1 MPPFAMQKPLTTL
14 ALTAGA
20 VALSL
25 FGAVAPAGAAAAGPS
40 GQAAPATARNAYVD
54 GQVVSKLPLTV
65 RAAATT
71 ASAALGSYPPGAI
84 VHISCKVNGQTVDGN
99 PRWYKLHDRTGWLAA
114 RYVVNLGTVPWC

>member
-1 MPPFAMQKPLTTL
+1 MPQFATSKPLTTL

-20 VALSL
+20 AVLGL
-25 FGAVAPAGAAAAGPS
+25 FGAVAPAGAATAGT
-40 GQAAPATARNAYVD
+40 QAAPATARNGYVD
-54 GQVVSKLPLTV
+54 GQVVSNLPLTI

-71 ASAALGSYPPGAI
+71 NSAALGSYPPGAI